1 MKSRLLRIQQLL
13 PFFLFALSLGV
24 LVSCFAQRCGNGQRA
39 CCLFEKNF
47 NVLTCDSG
55 LAYSTSL
62 NCTDPNG
69 CSCSGRIITS
79 EVSLGIVTGPLPAV
93 ARGSD
98 PVATALANCPTIAS
112 PVTAAW
118 CRFPAH
124 VIQETRRLAFAA
136 DERKHQSPLVT
147 IKHSIPCRGAA

>member
-1 MKSRLLRIQQLL
+1 VKSRLLRIQQLL
-13 PFFLFALSLGV
+13 PFFALSLGV
-24 LVSCFAQRCGNGQRA
+24 PVSCFAQWGGNGRRA

-47 NVLTCDSG
+47 NVLPCDGG

-69 CSCSGRIITS
+69 CSCSGRIITA

-93 ARGSD
+93 ARGNET
-98 PVATALANCPTIAS
+98 VATALANCPTIAL

-118 CRFPAH
+118 CKFPAH
-124 VIQETRRLAFAA
+124 VIQETPRLGFAA
-136 DERKHQSPLVT
+136 EERKHQSPLVT
-147 IKHSIPCRGAA
+147 IKHSIPFRGAA

>member
-13 PFFLFALSLGV
+13 PFFALSLGV
-24 LVSCFAQRCGNGQRA
+24 PVSCFAQWGGNGRRA

-47 NVLTCDSG
+47 NVLPCDGG

-69 CSCSGRIITS
+69 CSCSGRIIRA

-93 ARGSD
+93 ARGNE
-98 PVATALANCPTIAS
+98 PVATA
-112 PVTAAW
+112 
-118 CRFPAH
+118 
-124 VIQETRRLAFAA
+124 TRRLALAA
-136 DERKHQSPLVT
+136 DERKDQSPLFP
-147 IKHSIPCRGAA
+147 IKHSIPFRGAV